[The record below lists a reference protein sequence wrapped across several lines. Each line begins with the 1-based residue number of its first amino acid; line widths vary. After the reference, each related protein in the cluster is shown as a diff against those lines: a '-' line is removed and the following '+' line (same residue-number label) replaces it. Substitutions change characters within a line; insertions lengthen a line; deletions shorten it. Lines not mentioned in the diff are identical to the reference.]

1 MSLFIEKYY
10 LHNIFHNKLYV
21 VDCYRLLSVDK
32 KIILV
37 VSLKKKILFERV
49 ST

>member
-37 VSLKKKILFERV
+37 VSLKKKNSF
-49 ST
+49 